1 MAKNL
6 TSFTKRG
13 VERRALGSRQASR
26 RILIVCGGQKTEPNY
41 FNELRRVRS
50 LTATLVI
57 EGVGE
62 LPVQLVKRA
71 IEKILLEGDFD
82 AAYVVFDR
90 DSFADF
96 VDAINMAK
104 NFRSDQQPDLHL
116 ILRGR
121 VSRYGYCSILSTPTR
136 SSLEPETI
144 LLAIASCRS
153 LNDTI
158 LSMKKNTCRFFQKF
172 QRPSNSNLPTSEV
185 NGYAKHVMTFGTV
198 HLPMWTY
205 SLRHLIIQRK
215 PLSFL
220 TSYLSNFVIANAVK
234 RSQYAAP
241 EIRDCFTA
249 FAMTR
254 LKIT

>member
-13 VERRALGSRQASR
+13 VERRTLGSRPAST

-41 FNELRRVRS
+41 FNELRRRRS

-62 LPVQLVKRA
+62 LPLQLVKRA

-116 ILRGR
+116 TPIPSGPCFEVWLLLHFVDTDKKFVRTGNDSAGDCV
-121 VSRYGYCSILSTPTR
+121 VSELKRHHPQYEKKDLSLFSKISTPER
-136 SSLEPETI
+136 LK
-144 LLAIASCRS
+144 LA
-153 LNDTI
+153 D
-158 LSMKKNTCRFFQKF
+158 
-172 QRPSNSNLPTSEV
+172 
-185 NGYAKHVMTFGTV
+185 
-198 HLPMWTY
+198 
-205 SLRHLIIQRK
+205 
-215 PLSFL
+215 
-220 TSYLSNFVIANAVK
+220 K
-234 RSQYAAP
+234 RSQRLRKARDDIWSCTFTDVDVLVEALNNPTSSPNVLDGDP
-241 EIRDCFTA
+241 EKARTQN
-249 FAMTR
+249 
-254 LKIT
+254 